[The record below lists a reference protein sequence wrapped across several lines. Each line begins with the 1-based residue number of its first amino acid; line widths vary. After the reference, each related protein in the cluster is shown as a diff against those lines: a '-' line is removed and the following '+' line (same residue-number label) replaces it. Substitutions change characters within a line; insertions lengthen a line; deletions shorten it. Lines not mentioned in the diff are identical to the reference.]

1 MNIQPIAFFHAP
13 LGSKFGVPRQ
23 SGLVPSLPGEIV
35 FVPEWAREEAVR
47 GLAGFD
53 WLWLVW
59 GFSLNE
65 RAPKRTTVRP
75 PRLGGNARM
84 GVFATRSPFR
94 PNNLGLS
101 SVRLDRVEQA
111 PGGCPIVHVLGADLA
126 DGTPIYDIKPYL
138 PFTDSHPGA
147 RCGFVDAVAWHPL
160 SVEWACGTGLPLA
173 PHERELL
180 EEVLR
185 HDPRPSYQ
193 DEPARVYG
201 MTYGTFNVRFSVS
214 GGVLVVRSVSAAS
227 NR

>member
-1 MNIQPIAFFHAP
+1 MIIQPIAFFHSP

-23 SGLVPSLPGEIV
+23 SGLVPGLPGEIV

-47 GLAGFD
+47 GLADFE

-65 RAPKRTTVRP
+65 RAPKRPTVRP
-75 PRLGGNARM
+75 PRLGGNARL
-84 GVFATRSPFR
+84 GVFATRSSFR

-101 SVRLDRVEQA
+101 SVRLDRVEMA
-111 PGGCPIVHVLGADLA
+111 SDGRPIVHVLGADLA

-138 PFTDSHPGA
+138 PFTDSHAGA
-147 RCGFVDAVAWHPL
+147 RSGFVDAVAWHPL
-160 SVEWACGTGLPLA
+160 VVEWERGTEQLLS

-185 HDPRPSYQ
+185 QDPRPSYH
-193 DEPARVYG
+193 DAPERVYG
-201 MTYGTFNVRFSVS
+201 MTFGAFNVRFSVHD
-214 GGVLVVRSVSAAS
+214 GVLVVRSVSADS
-227 NR
+227 RQ